1 MAYRYSMS
9 RRLFVWFNYI
19 LLIGTAVLCLI
30 PIVHMLALSFS
41 PGWATDSGLVSLWPV
56 HFTWKAYS
64 FVVDKPEYFHAF
76 WVSMKRILIGLPIN
90 MLLTVLAAYPLS
102 RKIHKFKARR
112 WYVIYFLI
120 PMLFSGGLIPA
131 YMIVAKTELIN
142 SIWALVLP
150 GAVPIFNVILLMN
163 FFRELPEELEESAF
177 IDGAGFMTTLAY
189 ICLPL
194 SKPALAT
201 LVLFCFVGHWNAW
214 FDGIL
219 YMNRPENYPL
229 QSYLQTI
236 VIQADI
242 NVSMLGAE
250 DVKRMFAD
258 IGQSNTRAAKIFIAM
273 VPVLVLYPFLQ
284 KYFAKGILLG
294 SVKG

>member
-1 MAYRYSMS
+1 MTFRFSWS
-9 RRLFVWFNYI
+9 RRLFIGFNYV
-19 LLIGTAVLCLI
+19 LLIGTAIVCII
-30 PIVHMLALSFS
+30 PILHMLALSFS
-41 PGWATDSGLVSLWPV
+41 PGWASDSGMVGLWPV
-56 HFTWKAYS
+56 AFTWKAYS
-64 FVVDKPEYFHAF
+64 FVVDKPEYFMAF
-76 WVSMKRILIGLPIN
+76 WVSIKRIMLGLPIN

-102 RKIHKFKARR
+102 RKLHQFRARR
-112 WYVIYFLI
+112 WYVYYFLI
-120 PMLFSGGLIPA
+120 PMLFGGGLIPT
-131 YMIVAKTELIN
+131 YMIVSKTELIN
-142 SIWALVLP
+142 TIWALVLP

-177 IDGAGFMTTLAY
+177 IDGAGFLTTLVH

-194 SKPALAT
+194 AKPALAT
-201 LVLFCFVGHWNAW
+201 LVLFTFVGHWNSW

-219 YMNRPENYPL
+219 YMNRSENYPL

-236 VIQADI
+236 VIQADL

-273 VPVLVLYPFLQ
+273 IPVLILYPFLQ